1 MPHSTFL
8 MHDGFSWGGDSTA
21 KLQDRLKFETEQMA
35 EVIKQYVISTTKITS
50 KMFDKKYREG
60 SQRGRC
66 SRLHYRSGL

>member
-50 KMFDKKYREG
+50 KMFDKVNIG
-60 SQRGRC
+60 ILDNSI
-66 SRLHYRSGL
+66 SSFS